1 MPELNSYGYLIV
13 KVSTANGAI
22 PIENASVIVQGKDDN
37 NQEILLS
44 FLTNRD
50 GITPKIMLPAPP
62 KELSESPSPA
72 SKPYSIYNIDVF
84 KEGYYPQHYNG
95 VPIFQNVTAV
105 QNAYIVPTSEFDAKN
120 PYTNEG
126 EIFDEYENPNLYK

>member
-1 MPELNSYGYLIV
+1 MAELNSYGYLIV
-13 KVSTANGAI
+13 KVSTASGAI

-72 SKPYSIYNIDVF
+72 SKPYSVYNIDVF

-105 QNAYIVPTSEFDAKN
+105 QNAHIVPTSEFDAQN

>member
-1 MPELNSYGYLIV
+1 MPKPNSNGYLIV

-22 PIENASVIVQGKDDN
+22 PIENASVIVQGKDED

-50 GITPKIMLPAPP
+50 GLTPKIMLPAPL
-62 KELSESPSPA
+62 KELSESPSPP
-72 SKPYSIYNIDVF
+72 SKPYSVYNIDVF

-105 QNAYIVPTSEFDAKN
+105 QSAHVIPISELDAQT

-126 EIFDEYENPNLYK
+126 EIFEEYENPNLYK

>member
-1 MPELNSYGYLIV
+1 MSELNSYGYLIV

-50 GITPKIMLPAPP
+50 GITPRIMLPAPP
-62 KELSESPSPA
+62 KELSESPSPV
-72 SKPYSIYNIDVF
+72 SKPYSVYNIDVF

-105 QNAYIVPTSEFDAKN
+105 QNAHIVPASEFDTQN
-120 PYTNEG
+120 SYTTEG
-126 EIFDEYENPNLYK
+126 EIFNEYENPNLYK